1 VLYYGDVVDELVA
14 SHLLDLLKELAAL
27 LLDSLQLIFFL
38 LEGTLQRGLLIDEF
52 EPIILMSLGTYSV
65 VFLMAIGLI

>member
-1 VLYYGDVVDELVA
+1 MLYYGDVVDELVA